1 MFTRIALRTAAA
13 VVSSLL
19 DSRNVRRSEGLAH
32 PEADVL
38 PARDRRT
45 GLKGLTSIL
54 VGWAF
59 KIAWPAHT
67 IRPLSYPRI
76 HLVGR
81 MKTRGQRENVSIAA
95 SPRRVEFLL
104 DVLTALLM
112 TFAAALVLIQ
122 ASARY
127 GIPADQLNFLVL
139 SSS

>member
-1 MFTRIALRTAAA
+1 
-13 VVSSLL
+13 
-19 DSRNVRRSEGLAH
+19 
-32 PEADVL
+32 
-38 PARDRRT
+38 
-45 GLKGLTSIL
+45 
-54 VGWAF
+54 
-59 KIAWPAHT
+59 
-67 IRPLSYPRI
+67 
-76 HLVGR
+76 
-81 MKTRGQRENVSIAA
+81 MKTRGQRENISIAA